1 MSSSVHIFC
10 LEIHL
15 SLPSRSLKEKRG
27 IVKSILGRA
36 ANRFNVSCAEID
48 RQDNPAVAVLAFV
61 TVSPDKQLPR
71 RALEKVE
78 DWIYDGW
85 PDVEITCSDIS
96 EI

>member
-1 MSSSVHIFC
+1 MFIYC

-36 ANRFNVSCAEID
+36 RNRFNVACAEVD
-48 RQDNPAVAVLAFV
+48 RQDNAVVAVLGFV
-61 TVSPDKQLPR
+61 TVSPDKNIPR
-71 RALEKVE
+71 QTLEKVE
-78 DWIYDGW
+78 EWIYEGW
-85 PDVEITCSDIS
+85 PDVEIIGADIS